1 MKINIFGMAKES
13 FVDGEG
19 VRYAIFAQG
28 CTHGCIGCHN
38 PNSHSFNKNIEIE
51 VEELLKD
58 IKSKGYL
65 DGVTFS
71 GGDPM
76 FQAKAF
82 NELAK
87 RIKGET
93 NLSIWCYTGY
103 TFEEVRQK
111 PQAEFVELLENIDV
125 LIDGKFELD
134 NKNLSL
140 LFRGSSNQR
149 LIDVPKSLKA
159 GKVVEWER

>member
-13 FVDGEG
+13 IVDGDG
-19 VRYAIFAQG
+19 IRYAIFAQG
-28 CTHGCIGCHN
+28 CAHGCEGCHN
-38 PNSHSFNKNIEIE
+38 PDSHSFDKNIE
-51 VEELLKD
+51 VGVDELLED
-58 IKSKGYL
+58 IKKRSYL

-87 RIKGET
+87 RLKAET
-93 NLSIWCYTGY
+93 DLSIWCYTGY
-103 TFEEVRQK
+103 TFDEIRSKQLPEYI
-111 PQAEFVELLENIDV
+111 ELLSNIDV
-125 LIDGKFELD
+125 LIDGKFELA

-149 LIDVPKSLKA
+149 LIDVKKSLEF
-159 GKVVEWER
+159 GKVMKWER

>member
-1 MKINIFGMAKES
+1 MKINIFGTDKES
-13 FVDGEG
+13 IVDGEG
-19 VRYAIFAQG
+19 IRYAIFAQG
-28 CTHGCIGCHN
+28 CAHGCDGCHN
-38 PNSHSFNKNIEIE
+38 PESHSFEEKNAVEL
-51 VEELLKD
+51 EELMED
-58 IKSKGYL
+58 IKKRSYL

-76 FQAKAF
+76 FQAEAF

-87 RIKGET
+87 RIKSET

-103 TFEEVRQK
+103 TFDQVKNK
-111 PQAEFVELLENIDV
+111 PQREFVELLANIDV
-125 LIDGKFELD
+125 LIDGKFELA

-149 LIDVPKSLKA
+149 LIDIQKSLEK
-159 GKVVEWER
+159 GLIVEWER

>member
-1 MKINIFGMAKES
+1 MKINIFGVAKES

-19 VRYAIFAQG
+19 IRYAIFAQG
-28 CTHGCIGCHN
+28 CAHGCVGCHN
-38 PNSHSFNKNIEIE
+38 PESHSFEKHTEIGIDE
-51 VEELLKD
+51 LVED
-58 IKSKGYL
+58 IKSRGHI

-76 FQAKAF
+76 FQIEEF

-87 RIKGET
+87 RIKSET
-93 NLSIWCYTGY
+93 DLSIWCYTGF
-103 TFEEVRQK
+103 TFEGLLERQSVEVN
-111 PQAEFVELLENIDV
+111 ELLGNIDV
-125 LIDGKFELD
+125 LIDGKFELV

-149 LIDVPKSLKA
+149 LIDVKRSLGNKSVTK
-159 GKVVEWER
+159 WER